1 MSSTPDP
8 DPAPGGPVADE
19 RLRVAVT
26 GGSGFIGSHVVDH
39 LVDAGHAVTVL
50 DTREPH
56 RADVDF
62 APLDV
67 NDVDG
72 LVQAFRGTDVA
83 FHLAAVSNVND
94 AFERPLDCV
103 AINISGTANVWEA
116 CRRNGVRRA
125 VLASTVWV
133 YAGARGDDPFDEDT
147 PFHLP
152 SAGHIYTSSKI
163 ADELIVHNYAELYN
177 QPFTIL
183 RYGIPFGPRMRDAL
197 VIPLFVRRA
206 LAGETITIT
215 GDGSQFRNYVYI
227 ADLARAHVLALG
239 PAAENQVFNLEGREK
254 VSIRKLAETVR
265 AIVGDHVQIEYL
277 PARLGDYAGKEVS
290 ADKAEAVLGWTADT
304 AFDWG
309 MARYVEWFVAEQ
321 QAVADR
327 RAGA

>member
-1 MSSTPDP
+1 M
-8 DPAPGGPVADE
+8 
-19 RLRVAVT
+19 
-26 GGSGFIGSHVVDH
+26 
-39 LVDAGHAVTVL
+39 
-50 DTREPH
+50 
-56 RADVDF
+56 
-62 APLDV
+62 
-67 NDVDG
+67 
-72 LVQAFRGTDVA
+72 

-103 AINISGTANVWEA
+103 AINITGTANVWEA

-133 YAGARGDDPFDEDT
+133 YAGARGDGPFDEDT

-206 LAGETITIT
+206 LAGETITIN

-227 ADLARAHVLALG
+227 SDLARAHVLALG
-239 PAAENQVFNLEGREK
+239 PAAENEVFNLEGRGEGQHPQAGRDRPRHRRRPRPDR
-254 VSIRKLAETVR
+254 VPPGPPGRLR
-265 AIVGDHVQIEYL
+265 RQGGLGRQGRGR
-277 PARLGDYAGKEVS
+277 ARLDGRHALRLGHGALRRVVRRRGGARSPTGTPTGLGTGPVPVDAVPGLAPAADRRCGRRGVAAHLVARAWCRS
-290 ADKAEAVLGWTADT
+290 ASGRPC
-304 AFDWG
+304 G
-309 MARYVEWFVAEQ
+309 PC
-321 QAVADR
+321 R
-327 RAGA
+327 RAGAAGADPTGRRWR